1 MDRIEPI
8 RPRPPQTEP
17 IPAVRRVVRSS
28 EERPRRDEHED
39 AERRPP
45 RKPHR
50 EPPPDDGRPHID
62 VTV

>member
-8 RPRPPQTEP
+8 RPRPPQTQP
-17 IPAVRRVVRSS
+17 IPAIRRPARSGDERR
-28 EERPRRDEHED
+28 EEPGGQPGRRRPR
-39 AERRPP
+39 P
-45 RKPHR
+45 PHR